1 VTDQILIY
9 GANGYTGGLI
19 AQEAARIG
27 LDPVLAGRT
36 AHKLAPL
43 AKSLGLEFRAL
54 DLSNQAELRRAVTG
68 IRVVLHAAGPFSQT
82 GRPMVD
88 ACIAEGIH
96 YIDICGEIAVLE
108 AVSKRDVDAR
118 AKGVM
123 LLTGAGFDVVP
134 TDCMLAHLCRRLPS
148 ANAAR
153 LFIGGTPVL
162 SRGTTRTMAQSIA
175 VGTIVRRDGNLVE
188 LDRAPRDYCDFG
200 SGSRPV
206 IGVSL
211 GDVVTGWWSTQ
222 LPNIAVYFEAS
233 PALEKMTSSRRLVR
247 NFLST
252 RIGRW
257 MLNRLIDRLPI
268 GPSLSER
275 NTLKSTLVGE
285 ATDPAGGLVRS
296 RLLAPESYT
305 LSAMTAAEI
314 ARRALMGAV
323 RPGYQTPSTVF
334 GADFILS
341 FPGVAREDLR

>member
-1 VTDQILIY
+1 
-9 GANGYTGGLI
+9 
-19 AQEAARIG
+19 
-27 LDPVLAGRT
+27 
-36 AHKLAPL
+36 
-43 AKSLGLEFRAL
+43 
-54 DLSNQAELRRAVTG
+54 
-68 IRVVLHAAGPFSQT
+68 
-82 GRPMVD
+82 
-88 ACIAEGIH
+88 
-96 YIDICGEIAVLE
+96 
-108 AVSKRDVDAR
+108 
-118 AKGVM
+118 
-123 LLTGAGFDVVP
+123 
-134 TDCMLAHLCRRLPS
+134 
-148 ANAAR
+148 
-153 LFIGGTPVL
+153 
-162 SRGTTRTMAQSIA
+162 
-175 VGTIVRRDGNLVE
+175 
-188 LDRAPRDYCDFG
+188 
-200 SGSRPV
+200 V

-233 PALEKMTSSRRLVR
+233 PALEKMTSFPRFVR

-285 ATDPAGGLVRS
+285 ATDRAGGLVRS

-314 ARRALMGAV
+314 ARRALTGAV